1 MSVLDLEEGRARH
14 QVSTPDARPR
24 DTKGTT
30 TGPRPARSA
39 RPSRS
44 RTSSLRHATAATPGT
59 PAGPDPRTGRSQTRR
74 SRACAASL
82 PDTVRPAPTGAA
94 GGVSWRITDRGI
106 ALVLLTVAMIAVA
119 ALAVIIPTALRVT
132 GDNYQPL
139 GTSQLAQQ

>member
-1 MSVLDLEEGRARH
+1 MMSVLDLEEGRA
-14 QVSTPDARPR
+14 DARPR

-30 TGPRPARSA
+30 TGPRPARSPA
-39 RPSRS
+39 RPARGRARS
-44 RTSSLRHATAATPGT
+44 GT
-59 PAGPDPRTGRSQTRR
+59 PQLRPLAHVPAPTLAPAASQTRR

-106 ALVLLTVAMIAVA
+106 ALVLLAVAMIAVA